1 MGNCMDV
8 ISNLSGYEITEQLY
22 AGHRTLVY
30 RALRH
35 HDQVSVVIK
44 LLRNEFPSFNELVQF
59 RNQYAIAKTLNSPNI
74 ITTYG
79 LEPYNNSYA
88 LIMEDFGGVSLK
100 EWAIKRGIEL
110 SLQDFLRIV
119 ISLSETLNTL
129 HINKIIHK
137 DLKPANIL
145 VNPDTKEVKLI
156 DFSIASLLPR
166 ESIAIQNVNN
176 LEGTL
181 AYLSPEQTGRMN
193 RGIDYRSDF
202 YSFGITLY
210 ELLTKKL
217 PFVANDPMELVHCHL
232 AKSPIPVHQL
242 DTEIPLALSA
252 IISKL
257 MAKNAEDRYQT
268 ALGLKHDLERCLDQL
283 QRTGTIEIFPLGE
296 RDISDRFLIP
306 EKLYGREQEVSKI
319 LNAFERV
326 TQGGVEMMLV
336 AGSSGIGKTAVVN
349 EVHKPITRQ
358 RGYFIKGKYE
368 QFQRNIPFSAFVQAF
383 RDLMTK
389 LLSESDVQL
398 QNWKDKILQ
407 TLGENGQIL
416 IEVIP
421 ELVSI
426 IGQQPLVPELSGNAA
441 QNRFNQLMQ
450 KFVNVFTSVEYPLVI
465 FLDDLQWADLA
476 SLKLLQLLMKDSGH
490 LLVIGAYRDNEVS
503 STHPFTM
510 TVEDLLK
517 TGAVINTVTL
527 KPLTEN
533 DLNQLVADTLNCDRT
548 LNYDPNNAQI
558 LTELIFQK
566 TKGNPFF
573 ATQFLK
579 TLYEGG
585 QIFFDAAKRYWQCDI
600 TQTKALAIA
609 DDVVEFM
616 SLQLQKLPT
625 ETQEILK
632 LAACIGAQFDLRT
645 LALVSGLSSEDTA
658 NALWAAIQEELVIPI
673 TDVYKFFPEL
683 DCQTDCLG
691 DINATYRF
699 LHDRVQQAS
708 YSLIL
713 DNQRHIIHLK
723 IGQLL
728 RQQHPL
734 EQNDSHIFEI
744 VNQLNLGAFY
754 IEQNLELNEL
764 AQLNLKAGCKAKLST
779 AYGSASEYFRDG
791 LKALGHDCWKTSYA
805 LSVQLYQELAEVEYL
820 KANFVLALD
829 VSKVVIE
836 EAKTLLDKIRSYEL
850 TVQVYISLDKQVEA
864 IETGLKT
871 LELLGVNLV
880 PEDADHQPY
889 LEKLPSVESLDQY
902 PTTTDPV
909 ILAALRILMAI
920 TPPIHH
926 VKPHLFPSVAL
937 TMVGLCF
944 EHGHSPLATY
954 AYGIYGLFLTAV
966 VNDIESAYLAGKL
979 SLKLLEQYDAK
990 ELKTKVEMLF
1000 GVFVC
1005 AGKEA
1010 GRATISLLQESIQS
1024 GLEMGDIEYMS
1035 YCIMADCAHEVLVG
1049 ELLETT
1055 SSRQERYTDLLIQF
1069 QQKHCLDYTQ
1079 IWQQL
1084 IQNLQ
1089 GKVQVSGI
1097 LNGED
1102 FNEED
1107 SLRYFQETHNHQ
1119 SLFALYLT
1127 KTLLAYTLEN
1137 DLDAWFYSSEAE
1149 KYADG
1154 AFGVLLVSAHNFYQ
1168 SLAAL
1173 ALVKQNIGDREVLLQ
1188 KVRTNQLLMRSWATH
1203 APMNYLHKY
1212 HLVEAEYSHVMGSKA
1227 EALDHYDRAIQLA
1240 QENQFFNEEAMA
1252 NELAAK
1258 FYLNW
1263 GKEKLAQSYMTDAYY
1278 CYVLWGAKAKV
1289 DDLERR
1295 YPQLLAPILQKTQQ
1309 SFSTTETIFAL
1320 SSNTSKTST
1329 SSTGISDTLD
1339 LSTILKASQSLSSEI
1354 ELEKLLATL
1363 LHIVTE
1369 NAGADKC
1376 ALLMSKDDEWV
1387 IEALSQIGQE
1397 EEVLQSIPIA
1407 ESQEVPVSLIN
1418 IIKNT
1423 LNPLVI
1429 WDATL
1434 HPTLANDPYII
1445 AQSPKSILCN
1455 PIIHQGKLI
1464 AILYLENSLTVG
1476 AFTSDRILIL
1486 NILCTQAAISLE
1498 NARLYQELQQYTQY
1512 LEKSESTYRVLI
1524 NTIPDLLMHVNRD
1537 GIYLDINGFN
1547 RLNVQNADQFI
1558 TGASVYDSL
1567 PSDKA
1572 EIRMQAVQRA
1582 LETQKIQI
1590 YEQQFVADS
1599 QAQYE
1604 EVRVAVCNQDEA
1616 LIIVRDIS
1624 ERKQIEAERKQK
1636 SEALEKALQELQQAQ
1651 LQMIQSEKMSALGN
1665 LVAGVAHE
1673 INNPVG
1679 FLGGN
1684 IRPALDYIN
1693 DLFGLLDLYQ
1703 RKYPQPDDDIQNE
1716 IEAIDLDYIREDLP
1730 KLIASMREG
1739 VARIRGISNSLR
1751 TFSRADSDRPVA
1763 CNIHDGI
1770 DSTIMILKHRLKG
1783 DRYRPEIQVIKEYG
1797 DLPQVECFAG
1807 QLNQVFMNILA
1818 NAIDAIEESNQ
1829 GLSFADIKAK
1839 PNCITITTSVENNH
1853 VKIAIADNGNGMTE
1867 EVQQKVFDH
1876 LFTTK
1881 VVGKGTGLGLAI
1893 ARQIVVEKHGG
1904 SLDVRSELNRGT
1916 EFCIRLPM
1924 GIIQSKFEEAET
1936 HDTT

>member
-1 MGNCMDV
+1 MGDFMDV

-30 RALRH
+30 RGVRH
-35 HDQVSVVIK
+35 QDQVSVVIK

-74 ITTYG
+74 ITTYS

-100 EWAIKRGIEL
+100 EWAIKTRIEL

-232 AKSPIPVHQL
+232 AKSPIPVHEL

-283 QRTGTIEIFPLGE
+283 QRTGIIEIFPLGE

-306 EKLYGREQEVSKI
+306 EKLYGREQEVRKI

-326 TQGGVEMMLV
+326 IQGGVEMMLV

-407 TLGENGQIL
+407 ALGENGQIL

-450 KFVNVFTSVEYPLVI
+450 KFVNVFTSVEHPLVI

-476 SLKLLQLLMKDSGH
+476 SLKLLQLLMKDSEH

-533 DLNQLVADTLNCDRT
+533 DLNQLVADTLNCDRSKS
-548 LNYDPNNAQI
+548 QI

-632 LAACIGAQFDLRT
+632 LAACIGAQFDLQT
-645 LALVSGLSSEDTA
+645 LALISGLSSKNTA
-658 NALWAAIQEELVIPI
+658 NALWSAIQEELVIPI

-683 DCQTDCLG
+683 DCQTDCLA

-744 VNQLNLGAFY
+744 VNQLNLGAFC

-864 IETGLKT
+864 IETGLTT
-871 LELLGVNLV
+871 LALLGVNLV
-880 PEDADHQPY
+880 PEEADHQPY
-889 LEKLPSVESLDQY
+889 LERLPSVESLAQY

-926 VKPHLFPSVAL
+926 VKPHLFPS
-937 TMVGLCF
+937 TGW
-944 EHGHSPLATY
+944 
-954 AYGIYGLFLTAV
+954 
-966 VNDIESAYLAGKL
+966 
-979 SLKLLEQYDAK
+979 LK
-990 ELKTKVEMLF
+990 
-1000 GVFVC
+1000 
-1005 AGKEA
+1005 
-1010 GRATISLLQESIQS
+1010 
-1024 GLEMGDIEYMS
+1024 
-1035 YCIMADCAHEVLVG
+1035 
-1049 ELLETT
+1049 
-1055 SSRQERYTDLLIQF
+1055 
-1069 QQKHCLDYTQ
+1069 
-1079 IWQQL
+1079 
-1084 IQNLQ
+1084 
-1089 GKVQVSGI
+1089 
-1097 LNGED
+1097 
-1102 FNEED
+1102 
-1107 SLRYFQETHNHQ
+1107 
-1119 SLFALYLT
+1119 
-1127 KTLLAYTLEN
+1127 
-1137 DLDAWFYSSEAE
+1137 
-1149 KYADG
+1149 
-1154 AFGVLLVSAHNFYQ
+1154 
-1168 SLAAL
+1168 
-1173 ALVKQNIGDREVLLQ
+1173 
-1188 KVRTNQLLMRSWATH
+1188 
-1203 APMNYLHKY
+1203 
-1212 HLVEAEYSHVMGSKA
+1212 
-1227 EALDHYDRAIQLA
+1227 
-1240 QENQFFNEEAMA
+1240 
-1252 NELAAK
+1252 
-1258 FYLNW
+1258 
-1263 GKEKLAQSYMTDAYY
+1263 
-1278 CYVLWGAKAKV
+1278 
-1289 DDLERR
+1289 
-1295 YPQLLAPILQKTQQ
+1295 
-1309 SFSTTETIFAL
+1309 
-1320 SSNTSKTST
+1320 
-1329 SSTGISDTLD
+1329 
-1339 LSTILKASQSLSSEI
+1339 
-1354 ELEKLLATL
+1354 
-1363 LHIVTE
+1363 
-1369 NAGADKC
+1369 
-1376 ALLMSKDDEWV
+1376 
-1387 IEALSQIGQE
+1387 
-1397 EEVLQSIPIA
+1397 
-1407 ESQEVPVSLIN
+1407 
-1418 IIKNT
+1418 
-1423 LNPLVI
+1423 
-1429 WDATL
+1429 
-1434 HPTLANDPYII
+1434 
-1445 AQSPKSILCN
+1445 
-1455 PIIHQGKLI
+1455 
-1464 AILYLENSLTVG
+1464 
-1476 AFTSDRILIL
+1476 
-1486 NILCTQAAISLE
+1486 
-1498 NARLYQELQQYTQY
+1498 
-1512 LEKSESTYRVLI
+1512 
-1524 NTIPDLLMHVNRD
+1524 
-1537 GIYLDINGFN
+1537 
-1547 RLNVQNADQFI
+1547 
-1558 TGASVYDSL
+1558 
-1567 PSDKA
+1567 
-1572 EIRMQAVQRA
+1572 
-1582 LETQKIQI
+1582 
-1590 YEQQFVADS
+1590 
-1599 QAQYE
+1599 
-1604 EVRVAVCNQDEA
+1604 
-1616 LIIVRDIS
+1616 
-1624 ERKQIEAERKQK
+1624 
-1636 SEALEKALQELQQAQ
+1636 
-1651 LQMIQSEKMSALGN
+1651 
-1665 LVAGVAHE
+1665 
-1673 INNPVG
+1673 
-1679 FLGGN
+1679 
-1684 IRPALDYIN
+1684 
-1693 DLFGLLDLYQ
+1693 
-1703 RKYPQPDDDIQNE
+1703 
-1716 IEAIDLDYIREDLP
+1716 
-1730 KLIASMREG
+1730 
-1739 VARIRGISNSLR
+1739 
-1751 TFSRADSDRPVA
+1751 
-1763 CNIHDGI
+1763 
-1770 DSTIMILKHRLKG
+1770 
-1783 DRYRPEIQVIKEYG
+1783 
-1797 DLPQVECFAG
+1797 
-1807 QLNQVFMNILA
+1807 
-1818 NAIDAIEESNQ
+1818 
-1829 GLSFADIKAK
+1829 
-1839 PNCITITTSVENNH
+1839 
-1853 VKIAIADNGNGMTE
+1853 
-1867 EVQQKVFDH
+1867 
-1876 LFTTK
+1876 
-1881 VVGKGTGLGLAI
+1881 
-1893 ARQIVVEKHGG
+1893 
-1904 SLDVRSELNRGT
+1904 
-1916 EFCIRLPM
+1916 
-1924 GIIQSKFEEAET
+1924 
-1936 HDTT
+1936 

>member
-30 RALRH
+30 RGVRH
-35 HDQVSVVIK
+35 QDQVSVVIK

-119 ISLSETLNTL
+119 ISLSDTLNTL

-137 DLKPANIL
+137 DIKPANIL

-181 AYLSPEQTGRMN
+181 TYLSPEQTGRMN

-232 AKSPIPVHQL
+232 AKSPIPVHEL
-242 DTEIPLALSA
+242 DAEIPLVLSA

-306 EKLYGREQEVSKI
+306 EKIYGRQAEITI
-319 LNAFERV
+319 LLDAFERV
-326 TQGGVEMMLV
+326 SNGATELMLV
-336 AGSSGIGKTAVVN
+336 AGLSGIGKTAVVN
-349 EVHKPITRQ
+349 EVHKPITRE

-368 QFQRNIPFSAFVQAF
+368 QFQRNAPFSAFVQAL

-407 TLGENGQIL
+407 SVGENGQIL

-450 KFVNVFTSVEYPLVI
+450 KFVNVFTSVEHPLVI

-476 SLKLLQLLMKDSGH
+476 SLKLLQLLMKDSEH

-533 DLNQLVADTLNCDRT
+533 DLNQLVADTLNCDH
-548 LNYDPNNAQI
+548 PKAQI

-573 ATQFLK
+573 ATLFLK

-600 TQTKALAIA
+600 TQTKAVAIA

-616 SLQLQKLPT
+616 ALQLQKSPL

-632 LAACIGAQFDLRT
+632 LAACVGAQFDLQT
-645 LALVSGLSSEDTA
+645 LALVSGLSLKDTA
-658 NALWAAIQEELVIPI
+658 NALWSAIQEDLVIPI

-683 DCQTDCLG
+683 DCQTDYLA

-708 YSLIL
+708 YSLIP
-713 DNQRHIIHLK
+713 DNEKQIIHLK

-728 RQQHPL
+728 RQKYPL

-744 VNQLNLGAFY
+744 VNQLNLGAGY

-764 AQLNLKAGCKAKLST
+764 AQLNLKAGWKAKLST

-791 LKALGHDCWKTSYA
+791 LKALGNDCWRNSYA

-829 VSKVVIE
+829 VCKVVIE
-836 EAKTLLDKIRSYEL
+836 EAQTLLDQIRSYEL
-850 TVQVYISLDKQVEA
+850 TVQVYISQDKQVTA
-864 IETGLKT
+864 IETGLTT
-871 LELLGVNLV
+871 LALLGVNLV
-880 PEDADHQPY
+880 PEEADHQPY
-889 LEKLPSVESLDQY
+889 LERLPSFESLDQY
-902 PTTTDPV
+902 PTTTDPG

-937 TMVGLCF
+937 TMVELCL
-944 EHGHSPLATY
+944 EHGHSPLAAY
-954 AYGIYGLFLTAV
+954 AYGIYGLFLSAV

-979 SLKLLEQYDAK
+979 SLKLLEQYHAK

-1010 GRATISLLQESIQS
+1010 GRATISLLQEAIRS
-1024 GLEMGDIEYMS
+1024 GLEVGDIEHTS
-1035 YCIMADCAHEVLVG
+1035 YCIMADCAHKVLVG
-1049 ELLETT
+1049 EPLEIT

-1084 IQNLQ
+1084 IQKLQ
-1089 GKVQVSGI
+1089 GKVQVSGS

-1102 FNEED
+1102 FNEEV

-1137 DLDAWFYSSEAE
+1137 EIDAWFYSTEAE

-1154 AFGVLLVSAHNFYQ
+1154 AFGVLLASAHNFYQ

-1173 ALVKQNIGDREVLLQ
+1173 ALVKENIGDREVLLQ
-1188 KVRTNQLLMRSWATH
+1188 KVKTNQVLMRSWANH

-1212 HLVEAEYSHVMGSKA
+1212 HLVEAEYSHLMGSKA

-1240 QENQFFNEEAMA
+1240 QESDYLQEEALA

-1258 FYLNW
+1258 FYLEW
-1263 GKEKLAQSYMTDAYY
+1263 GKPKIAQAYMTDAYY
-1278 CYVLWGAKAKV
+1278 VYSRWGAKAKV
-1289 DDLERR
+1289 DDLVNR
-1295 YPQLLAPILQKTQQ
+1295 YPQILSPILQRQQQ
-1309 SFSTTETIFAL
+1309 SFALTETIFTA
-1320 SSNTSKTST
+1320 SSQASHDSTT
-1329 SSTGISDTLD
+1329 SSGLSATLD
-1339 LSTILKASQSLSSEI
+1339 LPTILKASQSLSSEI
-1354 ELEKLLATL
+1354 ELEKLLSTL
-1363 LHIVTE
+1363 LHIVIE

-1376 ALLMSKDDEWV
+1376 VLLMSKENEWV
-1387 IEALSQIGQE
+1387 VEALSQVGQE
-1397 EEVLQSIPIA
+1397 EKILESIPIN
-1407 ESQEVPVSLIN
+1407 ESLAIPVSLIN
-1418 IIKNT
+1418 SVKNT
-1423 LNPLVI
+1423 LESLVI
-1429 WDATL
+1429 VDAKL
-1434 HPTLANDPYII
+1434 HPTLANDPYIV

-1464 AILYLENSLTVG
+1464 GILYLENSLTVG
-1476 AFTSDRILIL
+1476 AFTNDRILIL

-1512 LEKSESTYRVLI
+1512 LEKSESNYRTLI
-1524 NTIPDLLMHVNRD
+1524 NTIPDLLMHINRD

-1582 LETQKIQI
+1582 LETRNIQI
-1590 YEQQFVADS
+1590 YEQQFIADS
-1599 QAQYE
+1599 QVQYE

-1624 ERKQIEAERKQK
+1624 DRKQIEAERKQK
-1636 SEALEKALQELQQAQ
+1636 SEALEKALQELQQTQ

-1693 DLFGLLDLYQ
+1693 DIFRLLDLYQ

-1716 IEAIDLDYIREDLP
+1716 IEAIDLNYIRKDLP
-1730 KLIASMREG
+1730 KLIGSMREG

-1818 NAIDAIEESNQ
+1818 NAIDALDESNH
-1829 GLSFADIKAK
+1829 GRSFADIKAK
-1839 PNCITITTSVENNH
+1839 PNCITITTSVENNNNH
-1853 VKIAIADNGNGMTE
+1853 VKIAIADNGNGITE
-1867 EVQQKVFDH
+1867 DIQQKVFDH

-1936 HDTT
+1936 HDTSNL

>member
-1 MGNCMDV
+1 MGDFMDV

-30 RALRH
+30 RGVRH
-35 HDQVSVVIK
+35 QDQVSVVIK

-74 ITTYG
+74 ITTYS

-100 EWAIKRGIEL
+100 EWAIKTRIEL

-232 AKSPIPVHQL
+232 AKSPIPVHEL

-283 QRTGTIEIFPLGE
+283 QGTGTIEIFPLGE
-296 RDISDRFLIP
+296 RDMSDRFLIP

-326 TQGGVEMMLV
+326 SQGGVEMMLV

-407 TLGENGQIL
+407 ALGENGQIL

-450 KFVNVFTSVEYPLVI
+450 KFVNVFTSVEHPLVI

-476 SLKLLQLLMKDSGH
+476 SLKLLQLLMKDSEH

-533 DLNQLVADTLNCDRT
+533 DLNQLVADTLNCDRSKS
-548 LNYDPNNAQI
+548 QI

-632 LAACIGAQFDLRT
+632 LAACIGAQFDLQT
-645 LALVSGLSSEDTA
+645 LALISGLSSKNTA
-658 NALWAAIQEELVIPI
+658 NALWSAIQEELVIPI

-683 DCQTDCLG
+683 DCQTDCLA

-744 VNQLNLGAFY
+744 VNQLNLGAFC

-864 IETGLKT
+864 IETGLTT
-871 LELLGVNLV
+871 LALLGVNLV
-880 PEDADHQPY
+880 PEEADHQPY
-889 LEKLPSVESLDQY
+889 LERLPSVESLAQY

-926 VKPHLFPSVAL
+926 VKPHLFPS
-937 TMVGLCF
+937 TGW
-944 EHGHSPLATY
+944 
-954 AYGIYGLFLTAV
+954 
-966 VNDIESAYLAGKL
+966 
-979 SLKLLEQYDAK
+979 LK
-990 ELKTKVEMLF
+990 
-1000 GVFVC
+1000 
-1005 AGKEA
+1005 
-1010 GRATISLLQESIQS
+1010 
-1024 GLEMGDIEYMS
+1024 
-1035 YCIMADCAHEVLVG
+1035 
-1049 ELLETT
+1049 
-1055 SSRQERYTDLLIQF
+1055 
-1069 QQKHCLDYTQ
+1069 
-1079 IWQQL
+1079 
-1084 IQNLQ
+1084 
-1089 GKVQVSGI
+1089 
-1097 LNGED
+1097 
-1102 FNEED
+1102 
-1107 SLRYFQETHNHQ
+1107 
-1119 SLFALYLT
+1119 
-1127 KTLLAYTLEN
+1127 
-1137 DLDAWFYSSEAE
+1137 
-1149 KYADG
+1149 
-1154 AFGVLLVSAHNFYQ
+1154 
-1168 SLAAL
+1168 
-1173 ALVKQNIGDREVLLQ
+1173 
-1188 KVRTNQLLMRSWATH
+1188 
-1203 APMNYLHKY
+1203 
-1212 HLVEAEYSHVMGSKA
+1212 
-1227 EALDHYDRAIQLA
+1227 
-1240 QENQFFNEEAMA
+1240 
-1252 NELAAK
+1252 
-1258 FYLNW
+1258 
-1263 GKEKLAQSYMTDAYY
+1263 
-1278 CYVLWGAKAKV
+1278 
-1289 DDLERR
+1289 
-1295 YPQLLAPILQKTQQ
+1295 
-1309 SFSTTETIFAL
+1309 
-1320 SSNTSKTST
+1320 
-1329 SSTGISDTLD
+1329 
-1339 LSTILKASQSLSSEI
+1339 
-1354 ELEKLLATL
+1354 
-1363 LHIVTE
+1363 
-1369 NAGADKC
+1369 
-1376 ALLMSKDDEWV
+1376 
-1387 IEALSQIGQE
+1387 
-1397 EEVLQSIPIA
+1397 
-1407 ESQEVPVSLIN
+1407 
-1418 IIKNT
+1418 
-1423 LNPLVI
+1423 
-1429 WDATL
+1429 
-1434 HPTLANDPYII
+1434 
-1445 AQSPKSILCN
+1445 
-1455 PIIHQGKLI
+1455 
-1464 AILYLENSLTVG
+1464 
-1476 AFTSDRILIL
+1476 
-1486 NILCTQAAISLE
+1486 
-1498 NARLYQELQQYTQY
+1498 
-1512 LEKSESTYRVLI
+1512 
-1524 NTIPDLLMHVNRD
+1524 
-1537 GIYLDINGFN
+1537 
-1547 RLNVQNADQFI
+1547 
-1558 TGASVYDSL
+1558 
-1567 PSDKA
+1567 
-1572 EIRMQAVQRA
+1572 
-1582 LETQKIQI
+1582 
-1590 YEQQFVADS
+1590 
-1599 QAQYE
+1599 
-1604 EVRVAVCNQDEA
+1604 
-1616 LIIVRDIS
+1616 
-1624 ERKQIEAERKQK
+1624 
-1636 SEALEKALQELQQAQ
+1636 
-1651 LQMIQSEKMSALGN
+1651 
-1665 LVAGVAHE
+1665 
-1673 INNPVG
+1673 
-1679 FLGGN
+1679 
-1684 IRPALDYIN
+1684 
-1693 DLFGLLDLYQ
+1693 
-1703 RKYPQPDDDIQNE
+1703 
-1716 IEAIDLDYIREDLP
+1716 
-1730 KLIASMREG
+1730 
-1739 VARIRGISNSLR
+1739 
-1751 TFSRADSDRPVA
+1751 
-1763 CNIHDGI
+1763 
-1770 DSTIMILKHRLKG
+1770 
-1783 DRYRPEIQVIKEYG
+1783 
-1797 DLPQVECFAG
+1797 
-1807 QLNQVFMNILA
+1807 
-1818 NAIDAIEESNQ
+1818 
-1829 GLSFADIKAK
+1829 
-1839 PNCITITTSVENNH
+1839 
-1853 VKIAIADNGNGMTE
+1853 
-1867 EVQQKVFDH
+1867 
-1876 LFTTK
+1876 
-1881 VVGKGTGLGLAI
+1881 
-1893 ARQIVVEKHGG
+1893 
-1904 SLDVRSELNRGT
+1904 
-1916 EFCIRLPM
+1916 
-1924 GIIQSKFEEAET
+1924 
-1936 HDTT
+1936 